1 MLTTDLLIYKL
12 YRSNALWFAARTDGY
27 SVTVRD
33 GLTFSFA
40 KGEMLKCA
48 MDWLD
53 KSREYWDRLLLVPD
67 AAGCLCGLN
76 AGSTTAA
83 KSVDSQHALDGRGC
97 ICPECTRR
105 ALLSRPAPSA
115 GDAKG

>member
-1 MLTTDLLIYKL
+1 MTELDATLATYRC

-67 AAGCLCGLN
+67 AAGSWCGLN
-76 AGSTTAA
+76 AGCTTDV
-83 KSVDSQHALDGRGC
+83 KSADLQQEHDC
-97 ICPECTRR
+97 ICPDCTRR
-105 ALLSRPAPSA
+105 AFLSRPAQSA